1 MNEVVREKEQ
11 QCFRDSADECVD
23 LGNAA
28 ARIIAYDHCDS
39 FAMAASGNTNWRQ
52 RCRDAAITQCRGQ
65 IFNEVRRMCGSP
77 DTPTLQRLQNKC
89 RNQVRSM
96 IGDIG
101 EEYSENYDSED
112 YDSEDFS
119 EDFYF
124 ES

>member
-65 IFNEVRRMCGSP
+65 IFNEVRSACGSSP
-77 DTPTLQRLQNKC
+77 DTPTLQRLQNRC
-89 RNQVRSM
+89 GNQVRTM
-96 IGDIG
+96 IGDR
-101 EEYSENYDSED
+101 S
-112 YDSEDFS
+112 
-119 EDFYF
+119 
-124 ES
+124 